1 MFNLDKFLDKFK
13 KLKPPDDEIK
23 TNLIIIIKNKI
34 NFSINRK
41 DISFKNNIIY
51 IKTKSI
57 IKNEIFI
64 NKYKILN
71 LLNNNLK
78 EDIVKDIR

>member
-23 TNLIIIIKNKI
+23 TNLIIIIKNEI

-41 DISFKNNIIY
+41 DISFNNNIIY

-71 LLNNNLK
+71 LLNSNLK